1 MLFICAGIN
10 LEKAQNAKKP
20 VIFLGG
26 DCKDNQWRKDLIKK
40 YGDKAEFLDPYDPD
54 WDPLDNTYDELAGM
68 MVADIVV
75 FYRGGKQTKKEKE
88 FLETLGHEDKYR
100 SFKDLNDVDKYISE
114 QLKPLRPMRKSASD
128 LMRMVVAKMGV
139 TYDSSSTQV
148 NLPEDLAKSVI
159 EWGKEYVP
167 EEALYKDDDG
177 GKGREDD
184 IHATLLY
191 GITGDAPEPVVA
203 LLKTV
208 DPFEVRLGLVT
219 CFKDNP
225 KYDVLKIDAE
235 SPELHQLSYMV
246 RENVPNVNKFPSYA
260 PHITI
265 GYVQKGSCDELIGC
279 PAFQGKTFKVN
290 SVMFSDT
297 NNKRTELFLGGSEIS

>member
-1 MLFICAGIN
+1 MRSICAKIN
-10 LEKAQNAKKP
+10 VEKAQNAKKP

-26 DCKDNQWRKDLIKK
+26 DCKDNAWRKNLIKK
-40 YGDKAEFLDPYDPD
+40 YGDKAEFLDPYDPN
-54 WDPLDNTYDELAGM
+54 WDPLESTYDVLAGM
-68 MVADIVV
+68 LASDIVV
-75 FYRGGKQTKKEKE
+75 FYRGGKQTNKEKE
-88 FLETLGHEDKYR
+88 FLETLGHEDKFK
-100 SFKDLNDVDKYISE
+100 SFEDLDAVDKYIAE

-128 LMRMVVAKMGV
+128 MLRMVVAKMGV

-148 NLPEDLAKSVI
+148 NLPEDLSKSVQ
-159 EWGKEYVP
+159 EWCKEYVP
-167 EEALYKDDDG
+167 EELLYVEEDG

-191 GITGDAPEPVVA
+191 GIVGDDPEPVVA

-225 KYDVLKIDAE
+225 KYDVLKVDVE
-235 SPELHQLSYMV
+235 SPELHQLSYLI
-246 RENVPNVNKFPSYA
+246 RDKIPNNNEYPTYS
-260 PHITI
+260 PHITAA
-265 GYVQKGSCDELIGC
+265 YVQKGACDELIGC
-279 PAFQGKTFKVN
+279 PAFQGKTFEVN

-297 NNKRTELFLGGSEIS
+297 NNKRTELFLGGFKKS